1 MLPERPIPDL
11 PAPAHG
17 LEESLT
23 AAVPGPGLESRID
36 MNDRELTYYIDL
48 IWIYNIARLISS
60 EFHLVPCFEHL
71 ALESH
76 IKSLN

>member
-36 MNDRELTYYIDL
+36 MNDHELTYYIDL
-48 IWIYNIARLISS
+48 I
-60 EFHLVPCFEHL
+60 
-71 ALESH
+71 
-76 IKSLN
+76 

>member
-1 MLPERPIPDL
+1 MPLNVRDMLPERPIPDL

-36 MNDRELTYYIDL
+36 MNDHELNGDSHR
-48 IWIYNIARLISS
+48 ASS
-60 EFHLVPCFEHL
+60 FRP
-71 ALESH
+71 
-76 IKSLN
+76 I

>member
-1 MLPERPIPDL
+1 MPLNVRDMLPERPIPDL

-36 MNDRELTYYIDL
+36 MNDHELTYYIDL
-48 IWIYNIARLISS
+48 I
-60 EFHLVPCFEHL
+60 
-71 ALESH
+71 
-76 IKSLN
+76 